1 MYIHKRT
8 IPQHIR
14 YFQFIVLWLG
24 SGLLLAL
31 PPASAARFLY
41 FQAISS
47 PSGAA
52 LTADGQTILRLRAGM
67 DLKQGLASIAAE
79 LNRYALEGLLPQ
91 QISWQSIP
99 GGAKI
104 VVKGKPL
111 IFISKPT
118 AQAAKATPGSLAAE
132 WTARLRRLL
141 ATPYVVLEPR
151 ASLAVPLGE
160 TRFLRWGG
168 TARLALSFT
177 IADAEVANLQLDEAQ
192 RRLLVRGLKIG
203 ATTLT
208 ANSDEDSV
216 RVPVEVKAWAARV
229 SASAVAEVTAPPL
242 PPEDLRRT
250 LRNAVLNSVQ
260 LAPPARLMLGE
271 PRRQNNRYVVW
282 LRAVGEGCFPVEAE
296 LPVEVRVINVP
307 LPLPPQ
313 LLVSNYPEKIT
324 ASGVLMRE
332 RLLGKTPVRLLW
344 HHVNK
349 SGRPLRFVV
358 RLANL
363 GAGPARIHITES
375 ASGPHFDEIF
385 VGHQAMMRYL
395 QLEQQGEGYV
405 LRVPA
410 NRLLELYDVHL
421 PPQRI
426 VSGLARITPLE
437 GDNLLLEVLAEGTWP
452 QDADFPLLPE
462 SLRNNPPL
470 TFYSFDAEK
479 NVVLSYEAGGP
490 WTFFHIGKDYSSNL
504 QGQKLYGDYGVRY
517 TITINCQNPM
527 METARCALSLRASGG
542 VARVSYFLYGQLRE
556 TRLLQA
562 GAEEIIERFELSPGE
577 QRQLKLITMPESGS
591 HYPITLAIRTL

>member
-1 MYIHKRT
+1 MLISKRT
-8 IPQHIR
+8 IVHR
-14 YFQFIVLWLG
+14 LCFLVLWLG
-24 SGLLLAL
+24 CGLLLAL

-47 PSGAA
+47 PSGDALAA
-52 LTADGQTILRLRAGM
+52 GGQIILRLRSGM
-67 DLKQGLASIAAE
+67 KLNRSLASLATD

-91 QISWQSIP
+91 HISWQSAP
-99 GGAKI
+99 SGAKI
-104 VVKGKPL
+104 AVKGKPFL
-111 IFISKPT
+111 FISPQT
-118 AQAAKATPGSLAAE
+118 AQAAKATPKSLAIE
-132 WTARLRRLL
+132 WTTRLQRIV
-141 ATPYVVLEPR
+141 ATAYVALEPR
-151 ASLAVPLGE
+151 TSLAVPLGE
-160 TRFLRWGG
+160 IRVLRWGG

-177 IADAEVANLQLDEAQ
+177 IADAEIANLQLDEAQ

-203 ATTLT
+203 ATTIMAKT
-208 ANSDEDSV
+208 DEDTLLL
-216 RVPVEVKAWAARV
+216 PVEVKAWAARV
-229 SASAVAEVTAPPL
+229 SAPAIAEVTSPPL
-242 PPEDLRRT
+242 PPDDLRRVI
-250 LRNAVLNSVQ
+250 RNAVLNAVQ
-260 LAPPARLMLGE
+260 LAPPARLRLGE
-271 PRRQNNRYVVW
+271 PRRQNNHFSLW
-282 LRAVGEGCFPVEAE
+282 LRAEGEGCFPVETE
-296 LPVEVRVINVP
+296 LPVEVRVLNVP

-324 ASGVLMRE
+324 APGVLMRE

-349 SGRPLRFVV
+349 SERPLRFVV

-363 GAGPARIHITES
+363 GASPARIHITES

-385 VGHQAMMRYL
+385 VGHQAMRRYL

-437 GDNLLLEVLAEGTWP
+437 GDNLLLEVLADGTWP
-452 QDADFPLLPE
+452 QDAYFPLLPE
-462 SLRNNPPL
+462 MLPNNPPL

-479 NVVLSYEAGGP
+479 NIVLNYEAGGP

-517 TITINCQNPM
+517 TITIQCQNRTL
-527 METARCALSLRASGG
+527 ETARCALSLRASGG
-542 VARVSYFLYGQLRE
+542 VARMSYCLYGQLRE
-556 TRLLQA
+556 TKLLQA

-591 HYPITLAIRTL
+591 HYPITLAIRSL